1 MDFPMTVDIPI
12 NSVSSIESPK
22 LVRLATGEYTALSV
36 VANFHDAAKLGLVKA
51 KDGNYV
57 RPPILPSPDYA
68 MAQSTSGVQAA
79 LTTLPLG
86 GR

>member
-1 MDFPMTVDIPI
+1 MTVEPLPSTGLRAVEV
-12 NSVSSIESPK
+12 NTSK
-22 LVRLATGEYTALSV
+22 LVQLATGEYTALSV
-36 VANFHDAAKLGLVKA
+36 VTNFHDAAKLGLVKA

-57 RPPILPSPDYA
+57 RPPIIPSTAYA
-68 MAQSTSGVQAA
+68 SAQSTNAVQAA